1 MIVVK
6 KKLKDLLQ
14 PITSWY
20 TGSLAVETSSL
31 HKFSMLEGQLKALKN
46 HLESIFERQDAQQ
59 EFSAEELRV
68 VRYYYKHIDEL
79 DLWGVMTN
87 PQSVKSVATDE
98 NADLKRLKY
107 MSKEL
112 LDALKGKIDPATLH
126 KDSK

>member
-6 KKLKDLLQ
+6 RQLKELLQ
-14 PITSWY
+14 PITAWY
-20 TGSLAVETSSL
+20 TGTMAVEKSSL
-31 HKFSMLEGQLKALKN
+31 HKFSVLENQLKALKN
-46 HLESIFERQDAQQ
+46 HLESIFEHKDAQA
-59 EFSAEELRV
+59 EFSSDELKA
-68 VRYYYKHIDEL
+68 VRYYYNHVDEL

-98 NADLKRLKY
+98 NAEIKRLKY

-126 KDSK
+126 KD

>member
-1 MIVVK
+1 MVK
-6 KKLKDLLQ
+6 KKLKELLQ
-14 PITSWY
+14 PITAWY
-20 TGSLAVETSSL
+20 TGSLSVETSSL

-46 HLESIFERQDAQQ
+46 HLESIFEHNDAQQ
-59 EFSAEELRV
+59 EFSSEELRV
-68 VRYYYKHIDEL
+68 VRFYYKHIDEL

-87 PQSVKSVATDE
+87 PKSVKSVATDE

-126 KDSK
+126 KD

>member
-1 MIVVK
+1 MSNN
-6 KKLKDLLQ
+6 KKLLKELLQ
-14 PITSWY
+14 PITAWY
-20 TGSLAVETSSL
+20 TGTLAVEKSSL
-31 HKFSMLEGQLKALKN
+31 HKFSQLEGQLKALKN
-46 HLESIFERQDAQQ
+46 HLETMFEHRDGLAD
-59 EFSAEELRV
+59 FSSEEVRI
-68 VRYYYKHIDEL
+68 VRYYYNHVDEL

-126 KDSK
+126 KD

>member
-6 KKLKDLLQ
+6 RKLKELLQ
-14 PITSWY
+14 PITSWH
-20 TGSLAVETSSL
+20 TGSMAVETSSL
-31 HKFSMLEGQLKALKN
+31 HKFSVLEGQLKDLKN
-46 HLESIFERQDAQQ
+46 HLESIFERQDAQG
-59 EFSAEELRV
+59 EFSNDELRV
-68 VRYYYKHIDEL
+68 VRDYYQHVDEL

-98 NADLKRLKY
+98 NAALKRLKF

-126 KDSK
+126 KKD